1 MALLFSTAILFSTA
15 MALPKSPV
23 LEQLPGALAHL
34 VRTAGGQEAPTTEP
48 VLKLGYRELDAVL
61 PDGGLPRGVVTE
73 LSVVGGAALATSV
86 CLRACRQGQHQLG
99 PHQKG
104 FGQDE
109 VPWCAF
115 VDPSATLYGVGAAKM
130 GVILERLLVVRPT
143 LERVGA
149 VALRLVRS
157 RLFAVTVIDT
167 LGVVGSGLGSS
178 DLFKWARGV
187 RQLSVAVQGSP
198 SVVILITDAAA
209 RRPLPL
215 PVALRLE
222 LSRPSQNKWG
232 VRVAKDK
239 FGRLSAPRALRWPPL
254 EAEASPDAESMPERD
269 HARLFA

>member
-1 MALLFSTAILFSTA
+1 
-15 MALPKSPV
+15 
-23 LEQLPGALAHL
+23 
-34 VRTAGGQEAPTTEP
+34 
-48 VLKLGYRELDAVL
+48 
-61 PDGGLPRGVVTE
+61 
-73 LSVVGGAALATSV
+73 
-86 CLRACRQGQHQLG
+86 
-99 PHQKG
+99 
-104 FGQDE
+104 
-109 VPWCAF
+109 
-115 VDPSATLYGVGAAKM
+115 
-130 GVILERLLVVRPT
+130 
-143 LERVGA
+143 
-149 VALRLVRS
+149 LVRS